1 MPGDQTL
8 SPPLLG
14 AIIANMLIDLMLPQ
28 TRVSQLQ
35 CYRTMCMNI
44 SILLGVVQVK
54 VTRSRQNSE
63 KYTLLG
69 FNKFIR
75 GYRIS
80 HQSKGHNATFS
91 YQWLIVTSA
100 VSRTVSELRRL
111 ICKYRL
117 WDISV
122 FHLPPFVSG
131 NYVPFE
137 YIHELCTPK
146 KLDTLRQPP
155 VETGSSYVYQFLP
168 ERDYVTFGSLLSQFR
183 LSSVCLSSVTLVHP
197 TQEVE
202 AFGNISS
209 PLCTV
214 AIL

>member
-28 TRVSQLQ
+28 TRVSQLH

-44 SILLGVVQVK
+44 SILLGVVQMK

-146 KLDTLRQPP
+146 NQIHCASRQWKRDHPTFISFYPNVTTLRSGLCCRNS
-155 VETGSSYVYQFLP
+155 VC
-168 ERDYVTFGSLLSQFR
+168 R
-183 LSSVCLSSVTLVHP
+183 LSVCRL
-197 TQEVE
+197 
-202 AFGNISS
+202 
-209 PLCTV
+209 
-214 AIL
+214 